1 MKLGPGQQRWAARV
15 ASWVIRFLGRAVRW
29 RTEVPVATARLL
41 AEERPVIL
49 AFWHGRL
56 LMIPV
61 AYLRAGRRRV
71 NVLISEHGDG
81 ELISRTIAHFGFGS
95 VRGSSRRGALK
106 AMRDLIRKVQEGA
119 DFAFT
124 PDGPRGPAHQV
135 QSGVIDLARRT
146 GYPILPVT
154 YSVRRGKVFS
164 SWDGFLLPRP
174 FTRGVFCWGEPHWVD
189 AGDDSERA
197 RADLETA
204 MQQLTR
210 HADELA
216 GRTA

>member
-1 MKLGPGQQRWAARV
+1 MKLGPRQQRWAARA
-15 ASWVIRFLGRAVRW
+15 ASWVVRFLGRAVRW
-29 RTEVPVATARLL
+29 RTEVPAATSRLL
-41 AEERPVIL
+41 AGDRPVIL

-106 AMRDLIRKVQEGA
+106 AMRELIRKVQEGA

-124 PDGPRGPAHQV
+124 PDGPRGPAQRV
-135 QSGVIDLARRT
+135 QSGVIDLAKRT

-154 YSVRRGKVFS
+154 YSVRRGKVFA
-164 SWDGFLLPRP
+164 SWDGFMLPRP
-174 FTRGVFCWGEPHWVD
+174 FTSGVFCWGEPHWVEQGTD
-189 AGDDSERA
+189 PEAARAVLERA
-197 RADLETA
+197 MLE
-204 MQQLTR
+204 LTH
-210 HADELA
+210 HADHLT
-216 GRTA
+216 GREP